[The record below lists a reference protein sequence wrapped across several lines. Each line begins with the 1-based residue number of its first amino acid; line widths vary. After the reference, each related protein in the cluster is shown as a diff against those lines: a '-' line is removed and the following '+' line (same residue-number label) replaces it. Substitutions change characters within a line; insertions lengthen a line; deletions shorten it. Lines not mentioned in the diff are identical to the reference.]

1 MLIFQNLAI
10 SFVPDKS
17 IYNPIFKQ
25 SPLSSLSVWIVTSI
39 KKYTRYQ
46 AAWIMKPNHIA
57 LTSNIIIKRIFIYFS
72 SSS

>member
-25 SPLSSLSVWIVTSI
+25 SSLSVWIVTSI
-39 KKYTRYQ
+39 KK
-46 AAWIMKPNHIA
+46 
-57 LTSNIIIKRIFIYFS
+57 IYAIS
-72 SSS
+72 SGMDNETQPHCINE

>member
-25 SPLSSLSVWIVTSI
+25 SSLSVWIVTSI